1 MSRKLLSIGNL
12 KGWTHRLKLRFEL
25 KEVVSEMAR
34 MLQWDFT
41 VVYAAPPNT
50 YEAVNAD

>member
-1 MSRKLLSIGNL
+1 MLLSIGNL